1 MFSNDEAG
9 IGNEDAW
16 LMKKKKKGWGLAEG
30 CAYIPEQKD

>member
-16 LMKKKKKGWGLAEG
+16 LMKKKKRLGVGG
-30 CAYIPEQKD
+30 GVCVHP